1 MSEQI
6 NDELLI
12 EQLKESMERLDFVE
26 WDRYV
31 TGEWDEHN
39 DYVIAYGW
47 IERESDAYK
56 DYVELITWSKG
67 DNVMFTT
74 SSSKYTEE
82 IYRLLYGEEPDDH
95 NDCKRIENAVDID
108 NAIEL

>member
-1 MSEQI
+1 MSEQV

-12 EQLKESMERLDFVE
+12 QQLKEPMQRLGFVE

-47 IERESDAYK
+47 IDRSDEYK
-56 DYVELITWSKG
+56 DYVELITWSNG

-74 SSSKYTEE
+74 SSSEYTEK
-82 IYRLLYGEEPDDH
+82 IHRRLYAEEPDKH
-95 NDCKRIENAVDID
+95 NDCKRIENTLDID
-108 NAIEL
+108 NVVEL